1 MTVALLALP
10 NSQPEPNPPM
20 NSTEITRRIWELLN
34 AGPHS
39 AAPLPEDP
47 SLPIVWADGDADAWR
62 LCVYPG
68 EQMDEHDRA
77 LIWREFSAAV
87 NDVIALSL
95 PEGVNVQI
103 IPPHTFPD
111 GQSVEGLV
119 RYVYPPPES
128 AHASAHW
135 WEVISAKL
143 PEVSTLMNARISRQW
158 PYHLEAKR
166 AREPEHIQRARQR
179 LARAQAVEA
188 ARQRV
193 QSANPVEQKKRG
205 RSM

>member
-1 MTVALLALP
+1 M
-10 NSQPEPNPPM
+10 
-20 NSTEITRRIWELLN
+20 
-34 AGPHS
+34 
-39 AAPLPEDP
+39 
-47 SLPIVWADGDADAWR
+47 DA
-62 LCVYPG
+62 
-68 EQMDEHDRA
+68 QDRA

-87 NDVIALSL
+87 SDVIALSL

-103 IPPHTFPD
+103 VPPYVFPD

-128 AHASAHW
+128 PYASAHW
-135 WEVISAKL
+135 WEVISAQL

-166 AREPEHIQRARQR
+166 AREPEYIRRARQR
-179 LARAQAVEA
+179 LAQAHAVEA

-193 QSANPVEQKKRG
+193 QSANPAEQKKRG